1 MLTQTKVLLEQVK
14 KLPED
19 EQIELADMIYAEAS
33 ITKEEWDAVWAE
45 ECARRIAE
53 FESGKVQAIDADTVF
68 AELKQKYG
76 WK

>member
-1 MLTQTKVLLEQVK
+1 MLTQTKALLEQVK
-14 KLPED
+14 QLPED

-33 ITKEEWDAVWAE
+33 LPKEEWDAIWAE
-45 ECARRIAE
+45 ECARRFAE
-53 FESGKVQAIDADTVF
+53 LESGKVQPIDADDVF